1 MSLFARMSLG
11 IGLALCAVGVANPAT
26 AAWHQASSRH
36 FVIYSDDKPERL
48 RAYAEK
54 LERFDKAVRLLRN
67 AQDPQVG
74 DGNRLTIFVVSDD
87 AAVRRIAGAKGSSIY
102 GFYLGRYSGS
112 IAFTPKRA
120 DTEDWG
126 LKADSVF
133 FHEYAHHLMF
143 QDFDLPYPNWYVE
156 GFAELIG
163 SPKFEKDG
171 SVTLGLAPKHRA
183 YGLFSGSGLSIREIL
198 ASQPEKMNADD
209 QESIYGRGWLLTH
222 FLTFEPSRK
231 GQFSRYMKNLAKG
244 MPMDGAAADAF
255 GDLKKFDRDAERYLT
270 RPRLNALTVSGAAL
284 APGPI
289 EVNALGPGGAEVLQ
303 WRMISKRGV
312 DAATAKTIVDKVR
325 AVAARYPADPLVL
338 RTLAEAEFDVGEYG
352 AALRA
357 AEAASQA
364 DPKSVEALVYQ
375 GRSLVALADKKDPA
389 GSVEKARRAFQAA
402 NKIDTEDPEPLYLYY
417 RSFVDAGQTP
427 TPNALAALHYASIL
441 APQDEGLRLTSAFA
455 FLNERKFP
463 EAKMELLPIAYDPHG
478 GKGAGSARKAI
489 ERIEAKDAKG
499 ALAALTDDKD
509 DKGEKPAS

>member
-1 MSLFARMSLG
+1 MSLFLRLG
-11 IGLALCAVGVANPAT
+11 LWTVLCCVVGAGPAA

-36 FVIYSDDKPERL
+36 FVIYSDEKPERL

-87 AAVRRIAGAKGSSIY
+87 AAVRKIAGAKGSFLY

-112 IAFTPKRA
+112 IAFTPRRA
-120 DTEDWG
+120 DTDRWG
-126 LKADSVF
+126 LQADSVF

-143 QDFDLPYPNWYVE
+143 QEFDLPYPNWYVE

-163 SPKFEKDG
+163 SPRFEKDG
-171 SVTLGLAPKHRA
+171 SVTLGVAPKHRA
-183 YGLFSGSGLSIREIL
+183 YGLYSGIGLSTREIL
-198 ASQPEKMNADD
+198 ASQPEKMTSDER
-209 QESIYGRGWLLTH
+209 ESIYGRGWLLTH
-222 FLTFEPSRK
+222 FLAFEPSRK
-231 GQFSRYMKNLAKG
+231 GQFSRYMRNLAKG
-244 MPMDGAAADAF
+244 MSMESAAADAF
-255 GDLKKFDRDAERYLT
+255 GDLKTFDRDAQRYLS
-270 RPRLNALTVSGAAL
+270 RPKLLAYTVSGALL

-289 EVNALGPGGAEVLQ
+289 EVAALSPGAAEALP

-312 DAATAKTIVDKVR
+312 DAATAKTVVEKVR

-338 RTLAEAEFDVGEYG
+338 RTLAEAEFDAGEHR
-352 AALRA
+352 AALTA
-357 AEAASQA
+357 AEAASRA
-364 DPKSVEALVYQ
+364 DRQSVEALVYQ

-389 GSVEKARRAFQAA
+389 GSIEKARRVYLAA

-417 RSFVDAGQTP
+417 RSFIDAGEAP
-427 TPNALAALHYASIL
+427 TPNALAALHYASVL

-455 FLNERKFP
+455 FLNERKLP

-478 GKGAGSARKAI
+478 GKGAASARKAI
-489 ERIEAKDAKG
+489 ERIEAKDATG
-499 ALAALTDDKD
+499 ALAALTD
-509 DKGEKPAS
+509 EKSTGAAP